1 MRKLIAA
8 INMTVDGVCDHTQ
21 GIADDEL
28 HRHYNDLLR
37 SVDTVIYGRI
47 TYQLMEYWKS
57 VVENPTGNSVTDEFA
72 VTMDNIADKVVF
84 SRTLKNVNWKN
95 ARVAKRGIEEE
106 VLDLKSKPGKNIL
119 VGGRSLIAATME
131 LNLIDQLQLC
141 IHPVI
146 AGKGLLLFES
156 MNDKVELKLLKTKTF
171 DSGAI
176 VLYYEPA
183 NTIPME

>member
-57 VVENPTGNSVTDEFA
+57 VVENPTGDSVTDEFA

-84 SRTLKNVNWKN
+84 AHAEKCKL
-95 ARVAKRGIEEE
+95 EECE
-106 VLDLKSKPGKNIL
+106 SGKT
-119 VGGRSLIAATME
+119 R
-131 LNLIDQLQLC
+131 
-141 IHPVI
+141 H
-146 AGKGLLLFES
+146 
-156 MNDKVELKLLKTKTF
+156 
-171 DSGAI
+171 
-176 VLYYEPA
+176 
-183 NTIPME
+183 